1 MSTLTIH
8 DVSDELT
15 EAMTACAEAHGISVD
30 AYAREL
36 LSFAFAERNRGN
48 MKLSDAF
55 RLYFGPSNGVELDLS
70 GRDSGR
76 ELLEFDESFD

>member
-1 MSTLTIH
+1 MSTITIH

-15 EAMTACAEAHGISVD
+15 EAMTAYAEANGISVD

-36 LSFAFAERNRGN
+36 LNFAIAERNRGS
-48 MKLSDAF
+48 MKLTDAF
-55 RLYFGPSNGVELDLS
+55 RLYFGRSNGVELDLS

-76 ELLEFDESFD
+76 ERTEFDESFD

>member
-1 MSTLTIH
+1 MSTITIH

-15 EAMTACAEAHGISVD
+15 EAMTAYAEANGISVD

-36 LSFAFAERNRGN
+36 LNFAIAEHNRGS
-48 MKLSDAF
+48 MKLTDAF
-55 RLYFGPSNGVELDLS
+55 RLYFGPNNGVELDLS

-76 ELLEFDESFD
+76 ELIEFDESFD

>member
-1 MSTLTIH
+1 MSTITIH

-15 EAMTACAEAHGISVD
+15 EAMTAYAEANGISVD

-36 LSFAFAERNRGN
+36 LSFAFAERNRGS
-48 MKLSDAF
+48 MKLSEAF
-55 RLYFGPSNGVELDLS
+55 RLYFGPNNGVELDLS

-76 ELLEFDESFD
+76 EMIEFDESFD

>member
-1 MSTLTIH
+1 MSTITIH

-15 EAMTACAEAHGISVD
+15 EAMTVCAEANGVSVD

-36 LSFAFAERNRGN
+36 LSFAFAERNRGS
-48 MKLSDAF
+48 MKLTDAF
-55 RLYFGPSNGVELDLS
+55 RLYFGPQNGIELDLS

-76 ELLEFDESFD
+76 DLIEFDESFD

>member
-1 MSTLTIH
+1 MSTITIH

-15 EAMTACAEAHGISVD
+15 EAMTAYAEANGISVD

-36 LSFAFAERNRGN
+36 LNFAIAERNRGS
-48 MKLSDAF
+48 MKLTDAF
-55 RLYFGPSNGVELDLS
+55 RLYFGPNNGVELDLS

-76 ELLEFDESFD
+76 